1 MGKTKVSMIDVTLKP
16 ATRREAEARGRIKL
30 RKETIRLVKRGRVEK
45 GDPLAVARLAG
56 IMAAKKTSQLIPLCH
71 PLPLDHV
78 EVEVG
83 IVGEEVVEV
92 STKVRADAKTGV
104 EMEAL
109 TGTAIALL
117 TIWDMVKR
125 YEKDGE
131 GQYPE
136 TEILQIRVERKVK
149 KPL

>member
-16 ATRREAEARGRIKL
+16 ATRREAEAMGRIKL
-30 RKETIRLVKRGRVEK
+30 RKETLRLVKRGRVEK

>member
-1 MGKTKVSMIDVTLKP
+1 MGKIKVSMIDVTLKP

-30 RKETIRLVKRGRVEK
+30 RKETLRLVKTGRVEK
-45 GDPLAVARLAG
+45 GDPLAVARFAG

-109 TGTAIALL
+109 TGTTIALL
-117 TIWDMVKR
+117 TVWDMVKM
-125 YEKDGE
+125 YEKDSE